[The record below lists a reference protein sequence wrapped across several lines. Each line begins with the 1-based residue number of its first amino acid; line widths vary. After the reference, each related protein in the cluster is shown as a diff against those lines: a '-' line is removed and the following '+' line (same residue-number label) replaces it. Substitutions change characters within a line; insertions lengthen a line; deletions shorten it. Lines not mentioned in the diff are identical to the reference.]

1 MMARGRERYFEVLE
15 HDGPARLGELR
26 LDEPRRTPA
35 LVGDLLEDYGS
46 LWTDDRSAPTGDT
59 SKVTVLPHRAAPPG
73 TPAEVVEEKQPQ
85 HDPHDF
91 PTAAVVSAEQPEAS
105 GHDLYV
111 LTGVRGG
118 NSRDVVDAVKR
129 TRRSLEPDAALFLPA
144 SVTPRN
150 VATLAYLGFDAF
162 DEDHAVVSGKGGTY
176 MTREL
181 EVPIEEIEGELPCAC
196 PVCANASPDELT
208 RDEISQHNVNA
219 LRAELT
225 NVRDRIRNGRLR
237 DYVEGQMRASRWQV
251 EAVRL
256 LDGTDYVEER
266 TPVARRTEM
275 MTNSSESLD
284 RAEIRRFARRV
295 VERYRAPR
303 DDVAVLLPC
312 SAGKPYSQSRSHG
325 DFRDAIRRRAHEVVV
340 TSPLGV
346 VPRGLENAYPA
357 AHYDTP
363 VTGRWDAK
371 EVEFV
376 GGVLA
381 DYLEKNEYER
391 IVAHVEEQGYGDV
404 VERAVEETDADM
416 NVEYTV
422 EDGAHPTDDA
432 ALDALKDALHGEE
445 GATRDEHDR
454 AYVRATADYQFGR
467 GAGDVVDEARVEG
480 RLPRLRVVRDS
491 DDSHLATL
499 TPGYGTLA
507 VSVEGARAF
516 DAPTVEIDDFV
527 PEGSVLAPGVVD
539 ADGSIR
545 LGDEVLF
552 EGPSA
557 VGVGRA
563 KMHGKEMVRSE
574 RGVAVSVRH
583 TSDV

>member
-1 MMARGRERYFEVLE
+1 MTRYFEVVDR
-15 HDGPARLGELR
+15 DGTARLGELR
-26 LDEPRRTPA
+26 LDEPRTTPA
-35 LVGDLLEDYGS
+35 LIGDVLEDYGS
-46 LWTDDRSAPTGDT
+46 LWSDERDAPDEGDA
-59 SKVTVLPHRAAPPG
+59 SNVVVLPHRAAPPG
-73 TPAEVVEEKQPQ
+73 TPAEVVEEKQPT
-85 HDPHDF
+85 PAERDF
-91 PTAAVVSAEQPEAS
+91 PSAAVVSAEKPEPS

-118 NSRDVVDAVKR
+118 NSRGVVDAVKR
-129 TRRSLEPDAALFLPA
+129 ARETLKPDAALFLPA
-144 SVTPRN
+144 AATPRN
-150 VATLAYLGFDAF
+150 VATLSYLGFDAF

-181 EVPIEEIEGELPCAC
+181 EVNVEELGELPCSC
-196 PVCANASPDELT
+196 PVCRDATPDELG
-208 RDEISQHNVNA
+208 RDEIAEHNVNA
-219 LRAELT
+219 LRAELA

-256 LDGTDYVEER
+256 LDGTDYVEKR
-266 TPVARRTEM
+266 APVARRTDTT
-275 MTNSSESLD
+275 TNSAESLD

-312 SAGKPYSQSRSHG
+312 SAGKPYSQSRSHA

-346 VPRGLENAYPA
+346 VPRGLENVYPA

-363 VTGRWDAK
+363 VTGRWTAT

-381 DYLEKNEYER
+381 DYLNENAYDR
-391 IVAHVEEQGYGDV
+391 VVAHVEEQGYGDV
-404 VERAVEETDADM
+404 VERAAEGADVDVEW
-416 NVEYTV
+416 TV
-422 EDGAHPTDDA
+422 PKGAHPTDDDSLEA
-432 ALDALKDALHGEE
+432 LRDALDGEE
-445 GATRDEHDR
+445 RATHEDEKR
-454 AYVRATADYQFGR
+454 AYLRATADYQFGR
-467 GAGDVVDEARVEG
+467 GAGDVIDEAHVEG
-480 RLPRLRVVRDS
+480 RLPRLRVVRD
-491 DDSHLATL
+491 DDEHLATL

-516 DAPTVEIDDFV
+516 GAARVEIDDFT

-539 ADGSIR
+539 ADDGIR
-545 LGDEVLF
+545 VGDDVLF
-552 EGPSA
+552 EGPSS

-563 KMHGKEMVRSE
+563 RMHGDEMRRSS

-583 TSDV
+583 SSDR

>member
-1 MMARGRERYFEVLE
+1 MTRYFEVLDR
-15 HDGPARLGELR
+15 DGTARLGELR

-35 LVGDLLEDYGS
+35 LVGDVLEDYGS
-46 LWTDDRSAPTGDT
+46 LWSDEREAPEEGDA
-59 SKVTVLPHRAAPPG
+59 SKVVVLPHRAAPPG
-73 TPAEVVEEKQPQ
+73 TPAEVVEEKQPT
-85 HDPHDF
+85 PEERDF
-91 PTAAVVSAEQPEAS
+91 PTAAVVSAEKPEPS
-105 GHDLYV
+105 GHDAYV

-118 NSRDVVDAVKR
+118 NSRDIVDAVRR
-129 TRRSLEPDAALFLPA
+129 TRKKLEPDAALLLPA
-144 SVTPRN
+144 AATPRN
-150 VATLAYLGFDAF
+150 AATLAYLGFDAF

-181 EVPIEEIEGELPCAC
+181 EVNIDELEELPCSC
-196 PVCANASPDELT
+196 PVCADASPDELG
-208 RDEISQHNVNA
+208 RDGIARHNVNA

-256 LDGTDYVEER
+256 LDDTDYVEKR
-266 TPVARRTEM
+266 APVARRTDTA
-275 MTNSSESLD
+275 TNSAESLD
-284 RAEIRRFARRV
+284 RPEIRRFARRV

-303 DDVAVLLPC
+303 NDVAVLLPC
-312 SAGKPYSQSRSHG
+312 SAGKPYSQSRSHA
-325 DFRDAIRRRAHEVVV
+325 DFRDAVRRRAHEVIV

-346 VPRGLENAYPA
+346 VPRGLENVYPA

-363 VTGRWDAK
+363 VTGRWTAT

-381 DYLEKNEYER
+381 DYLRENTYER
-391 IVAHVEEQGYGDV
+391 IIAHVEEQGYGDV
-404 VERAVEETDADM
+404 VESAAERTNVDVEW
-416 NVEYTV
+416 TV
-422 EDGAHPTDDA
+422 PDGAHPTDDA
-432 ALDALKDALHGEE
+432 SLDALRDALDGEDSVAR
-445 GATRDEHDR
+445 GDEKR
-454 AYVRATADYQFGR
+454 AYLRATADYQFGR
-467 GAGDVVDEARVEG
+467 GAGDVLDEARVEG
-480 RLPRLRVVRDS
+480 RLPRLRVVRDE
-491 DDSHLATL
+491 DDEHLATL

-516 DAPTVEIDDFV
+516 GAARVEIDDFT

-539 ADGSIR
+539 ADDGIR
-545 LGDEVLF
+545 VGDDVLF

-563 KMHGKEMVRSE
+563 RMHGDEMRRSS

-583 TSDV
+583 SSDR

>member
-1 MMARGRERYFEVLE
+1 MGRGRERYFEVLE
-15 HDGPARLGELR
+15 RDGTARLGELR
-26 LDEPRRTPA
+26 LDEPRETPA

-46 LWTDDRSAPTGDT
+46 LWTDDRATPQGDT
-59 SKVTVLPHRAAPPG
+59 SRITVLPHRAAPPG
-73 TPAEVVEEKQPQ
+73 TPAEVVEEKQPK
-85 HDPHDF
+85 HDPRDF
-91 PTAAVVSAEQPEAS
+91 PAAAVVSAEQPEPS
-105 GHDLYV
+105 GHDVYI

-118 NSRDVVDAVKR
+118 NSRDVVEAVKR
-129 TRRSLEPDAALFLPA
+129 ARRSLEPDSALFLPA
-144 SVTPRN
+144 SATPRN

-181 EVPIEEIEGELPCAC
+181 EVGVEQLDELPCAC
-196 PVCANASPDELT
+196 PVCADATPDDLT
-208 RDEISQHNVNA
+208 RDEISRHNVNA

-225 NVRDRIRNGRLR
+225 NIRDRIRNGRIR

-256 LDGTDYVEER
+256 LDGTEYVEER
-266 TPVARRTEM
+266 SPVARRTEM
-275 MTNSSESLD
+275 ATNSSESLD

-303 DDVAVLLPC
+303 DDTVVLLPC

-325 DFRDAIRRRAHEVVV
+325 DFRDAIRRRAHEVIV

-346 VPRGLENAYPA
+346 VPRGLENVYPT

-381 DYLEKNEYER
+381 DYLENNPYDR
-391 IVAHVEEQGYGDV
+391 IVAHVEERGYGDV
-404 VERAVEETDADM
+404 VEKAVEKTGV

-422 EDGAHPTDDA
+422 ADGAHPTDDES
-432 ALDALKDALHGEE
+432 LDALKDALHGEE
-445 GATRDEHDR
+445 RATHEDEKR

-467 GAGDVVDEARVEG
+467 GAGDVIDEARVEG
-480 RLPRLRVVRDS
+480 RLPRLRVVHDT
-491 DDSHLATL
+491 DDAHLATL

-507 VSVEGARAF
+507 VSVEGAHEF
-516 DAPTVEIDDFV
+516 DAPRVEIDDFV
-527 PEGSVLAPGVVD
+527 PEGSVLAPGVKE
-539 ADGSIR
+539 ADSAIR
-545 LGDEVLF
+545 VGDEVLF

-563 KMHGKEMVRSE
+563 RMHGDEMRRSR

-583 TSDV
+583 ASDV

>member
-1 MMARGRERYFEVLE
+1 MPRERYFEVLE
-15 HDGPARLGELR
+15 RDGTARLGELR

-46 LWTDDRSAPTGDT
+46 LWTNDRTTPKGDT

-73 TPAEVVEEKQPQ
+73 TPAEVVEEKQPK
-85 HDPHDF
+85 HDPRDF
-91 PTAAVVSAEQPEAS
+91 PTAAVVSAEQPEPS
-105 GHDLYV
+105 GHDVYV

-118 NSRDVVDAVKR
+118 NSRDVVGAVKR
-129 TRRSLEPDAALFLPA
+129 ARRSLEPDAALFLPA
-144 SVTPRN
+144 SATPRN
-150 VATLAYLGFDAF
+150 VATLVYLGFDAF

-181 EVPIEEIEGELPCAC
+181 EVPVEELDGELPCAC
-196 PVCANASPDELT
+196 PVCADASPDDLT
-208 RDEISQHNVNA
+208 REEIARHNVNS
-219 LRAELT
+219 LRAELA

-275 MTNSSESLD
+275 ATNSSESLD

-312 SAGKPYSQSRSHG
+312 SAGKPYSQSRSHA
-325 DFRDAIRRRAHEVVV
+325 DFRDAIRRRAHEVIV

-346 VPRGLENAYPA
+346 VPRGLENVYPA

-381 DYLEKNEYER
+381 DYLEKNEYDR
-391 IVAHVEEQGYGDV
+391 LVAHVEEQGYGDV
-404 VERAVEETDADM
+404 VEKTVEKTGV

-422 EDGAHPTDDA
+422 EDGAHPTDDDS
-432 ALDALKDALHGEE
+432 LDALKDTLHGEE
-445 GATRDEHDR
+445 SASHEDEKR

-467 GAGDVVDEARVEG
+467 GASDAVEEARVEG
-480 RLPRLRVVRDS
+480 HLPRLRVVRNS
-491 DDSHLATL
+491 DDAHLATL

-527 PEGSVLAPGVVD
+527 PEGSVLAPGVMN

-545 LGDEVLF
+545 VGDEVLF

-563 KMHGKEMVRSE
+563 KMHGEEMVRSE

>member
-1 MMARGRERYFEVLE
+1 
-15 HDGPARLGELR
+15 
-26 LDEPRRTPA
+26 
-35 LVGDLLEDYGS
+35 
-46 LWTDDRSAPTGDT
+46 
-59 SKVTVLPHRAAPPG
+59 
-73 TPAEVVEEKQPQ
+73 TPAEVVEEKQPT
-85 HDPHDF
+85 PAERDF
-91 PTAAVVSAEQPEAS
+91 PSAAVVSAEKPEPS
-105 GHDLYV
+105 GHDVYI

-118 NSRDVVDAVKR
+118 NSRNVVDAVKR
-129 TRRSLEPDAALFLPA
+129 ARETLEPDSALFLPA
-144 SVTPRN
+144 SATPRN

-181 EVPIEEIEGELPCAC
+181 EVGIEELDELPCAC
-196 PVCANASPDELT
+196 PVCADASPDELG
-208 RDEISQHNVNA
+208 RDRIARHNVNA
-219 LRAELT
+219 LRAELA

-266 TPVARRTEM
+266 APVARRTDM
-275 MTNSSESLD
+275 SPNSSESLD

-325 DFRDAIRRRAHEVVV
+325 DFREAVRRRAHEVVV

-346 VPRGLENAYPA
+346 VPRGLENVYPS

-381 DYLEKNEYER
+381 DYLRQNTYDR
-391 IVAHVEEQGYGDV
+391 VVAHVEESGYGDV
-404 VERAVEETDADM
+404 VERAVDETGVD
-416 NVEYTV
+416 VEWTV
-422 EDGAHPTDDA
+422 PDGAHPTDDA
-432 ALDALKDALHGEE
+432 ALDALREALDGVE
-445 GATRDEHDR
+445 AVSRADEKR

-467 GAGDVVDEARVEG
+467 GAGDVLEEAHVEG
-480 RLPRLRVVRDS
+480 RLPRLRLVRDE
-491 DDSHLATL
+491 DDAHLATL

-507 VSVEGARAF
+507 VSVEGARELGA
-516 DAPTVEIDDFV
+516 DRVEIDDFV

-539 ADGSIR
+539 ADDGVR
-545 LGDEVLF
+545 VGDDVLF

-563 KMHGKEMVRSE
+563 RMHGEEMRRSS

-583 TSDV
+583 SSDR

>member
-1 MMARGRERYFEVLE
+1 MTRYFEVVDR
-15 HDGPARLGELR
+15 DGTARLGELR

-35 LVGDLLEDYGS
+35 LVGDVLEDYGS
-46 LWTDDRSAPTGDT
+46 LWSDERDAPDEGDA
-59 SKVTVLPHRAAPPG
+59 SKVVVLPHRAAPPG
-73 TPAEVVEEKQPQ
+73 TPAEVVEEKQPT
-85 HDPHDF
+85 PAERDF
-91 PTAAVVSAEQPEAS
+91 PSAAVVSAEKPEPS

-118 NSRDVVDAVKR
+118 NSRDVVDAV
-129 TRRSLEPDAALFLPA
+129 RRARENLEPDAALFLPA
-144 SVTPRN
+144 AATPRN
-150 VATLAYLGFDAF
+150 AATLAYLGFDAF

-181 EVPIEEIEGELPCAC
+181 EVDIDELDELPCAC
-196 PVCANASPDELT
+196 PVCADASPDELG
-208 RDEISQHNVNA
+208 RDGIARHNVNA
-219 LRAELT
+219 LRAELA

-256 LDGTDYVEER
+256 LDGTDYVEKR
-266 TPVARRTEM
+266 APVARRTETA
-275 MTNSSESLD
+275 TNSAESLD
-284 RAEIRRFARRV
+284 RTEIRRFARRV

-312 SAGKPYSQSRSHG
+312 SAGKPYSQSRSHA
-325 DFRDAIRRRAHEVVV
+325 DFRDAIGRRAHEVVV

-346 VPRGLENAYPA
+346 VPRGLENVYPA

-363 VTGRWDAK
+363 VTGRWTAT

-381 DYLEKNEYER
+381 DYLSENTYER
-391 IVAHVEEQGYGDV
+391 VVAHVEDEGYGDV
-404 VERAVEETDADM
+404 IERAVGET
-416 NVEYTV
+416 NVDIEWTV
-422 EDGAHPTDDA
+422 PEGAHPTDDES
-432 ALDALKDALHGEE
+432 LDALRDALDGVE
-445 GATRDEHDR
+445 AVTRDDEKR

-467 GAGDVVDEARVEG
+467 GAGDVLDEARVEG
-480 RLPRLRVVRDS
+480 RLPRLRAVRDE
-491 DDSHLATL
+491 DDAHLATL

-507 VSVEGARAF
+507 TSVEGARAF
-516 DAPTVEIDDFV
+516 GAKRVEIDDFV

-539 ADGSIR
+539 ADDGIR
-545 LGDEVLF
+545 VGDDVLF

-563 KMHGKEMVRSE
+563 RMHGDEMRRSS

-583 TSDV
+583 SSDR

>member
-1 MMARGRERYFEVLE
+1 MTRYFEVTDR
-15 HDGPARLGELR
+15 DGTARLGELR
-26 LDEPRRTPA
+26 LDEPRETPA

-46 LWTDDRSAPTGDT
+46 LWSDERDAPDEGDT
-59 SKVTVLPHRAAPPG
+59 SKVVVLPHRAAPPG
-73 TPAEVVEEKQPQ
+73 TPSEVVEEKQPT
-85 HDPHDF
+85 PAERDF
-91 PTAAVVSAEQPEAS
+91 PSAAVVSAEKPDPS
-105 GHDLYV
+105 GHDVYI

-118 NSRDVVDAVKR
+118 NSRNLVESVKR
-129 TRRSLEPDAALFLPA
+129 ARRSLEPDSALFLPA
-144 SVTPRN
+144 AATPRN

-181 EVPIEEIEGELPCAC
+181 EVPLEELEELPCAC
-196 PVCANASPDELT
+196 PVCRDSSPDELDGNDAA
-208 RDEISQHNVNA
+208 RHNVNA
-219 LRAELT
+219 LRAELA
-225 NVRDRIRNGRLR
+225 NVRDRIRNGRFR

-256 LDGTDYVEER
+256 LDGTDYVEAR
-266 TPVARRTEM
+266 VPVARRTEM
-275 MTNSSESLD
+275 DTNSSESLD

-295 VERYRAPR
+295 TERYRAPR

-325 DFRDAIRRRAHEVVV
+325 DFRDAIRRRAHEVIV

-346 VPRGLENAYPA
+346 VPRGLENVYPA

-381 DYLEKNEYER
+381 DYLRRNGYDR
-391 IVAHVEEQGYGDV
+391 IVAHVEERGYGDV
-404 VERAVEETDADM
+404 VEHAAEETDA
-416 NVEYTV
+416 NIEWTV
-422 EDGAHPTDDA
+422 PEGAHPTDDVS
-432 ALDALKDALHGEE
+432 LDALREALDGVE
-445 GATRDEHDR
+445 GATLDEEKR
-454 AYVRATADYQFGR
+454 AYVRATADYQFGE
-467 GAGDVVDEARVEG
+467 GAGDVLDDAYVEG
-480 RLPRLRVVRDS
+480 RLPRLRLVRES
-491 DDSHLATL
+491 DDEHLGTL

-507 VSVEGARAF
+507 VSVEGARELGA
-516 DAPTVEIDDFV
+516 ASVEIDDFV

-539 ADGSIR
+539 ADDGIR
-545 LGDEVLF
+545 VGDEVIF

-563 KMHGKEMVRSE
+563 RMHGDEMRRSS

-583 TSDV
+583 SSDI

>member
-1 MMARGRERYFEVLE
+1 MIQRERYFEVLE
-15 HDGPARLGELR
+15 RDGTARLGELR
-26 LDEPRRTPA
+26 LDEPRSTPA

-46 LWTDDRSAPTGDT
+46 LWTDDRTTPEGDT

-73 TPAEVVEEKQPQ
+73 TPAEVIEEKQPK

-91 PTAAVVSAEQPEAS
+91 PTAAVVSAEHPEPS
-105 GHDLYV
+105 GHDVYV

-118 NSRDVVDAVKR
+118 NSRDVIEAVKR
-129 TRRSLEPDAALFLPA
+129 ARRSLEPDSALFLPA
-144 SVTPRN
+144 SATPRN

-181 EVPIEEIEGELPCAC
+181 EVDIEELDELPCAC
-196 PVCANASPDELT
+196 PVCCDTTPDELT
-208 RDEISQHNVNA
+208 RGEIARHNVNA

-225 NVRDRIRNGRLR
+225 NVRDKIRNGRLR

-256 LDGTDYVEER
+256 LDGTDYVEKR

-275 MTNSSESLD
+275 ITNSSESLD
-284 RAEIRRFARRV
+284 RAEVRRFARRV
-295 VERYRAPR
+295 IERYRAPR
-303 DDVAVLLPC
+303 EDVAVLLPC

-346 VPRGLENAYPA
+346 VPRGLENVYPA

-381 DYLEKNEYER
+381 EYLEKNDYDR
-391 IVAHVEEQGYGDV
+391 VIAHVEEQGYGDV
-404 VERAVEETDADM
+404 VERAIEETDAD
-416 NVEYTV
+416 VDIEHTV
-422 EDGAHPTDDA
+422 EDGAHPTDDGS
-432 ALDALKDALHGEE
+432 LDALKDTLHGEE
-445 GATRDEHDR
+445 GATRNEHDR
-454 AYVRATADYQFGR
+454 AYIRATAGYQFGR

-480 RLPRLRVVRDS
+480 RLPRLRLVRES
-491 DDSHLATL
+491 DDEHLATL

-516 DAPTVEIDDFV
+516 DAPRVEIDDFV

-539 ADGSIR
+539 ADEAVRI
-545 LGDEVLF
+545 GDDVLF

-563 KMHGKEMVRSE
+563 RMRGEEMARSG

>member
-1 MMARGRERYFEVLE
+1 MTRYFEVVDR
-15 HDGPARLGELR
+15 DGTARLGELR
-26 LDEPRRTPA
+26 LDEPRTTPA
-35 LVGDLLEDYGS
+35 LVGDVLEDYGS
-46 LWTDDRSAPTGDT
+46 LWSDERDAPAEGDA

-73 TPAEVVEEKQPQ
+73 TPSEVVDEKQPS
-85 HDPHDF
+85 PAERDF
-91 PTAAVVSAEQPEAS
+91 PSAAVVSAEKPEPS
-105 GHDLYV
+105 GHDVYV

-118 NSRDVVDAVKR
+118 SSRDIVDAVKKAR
-129 TRRSLEPDAALFLPA
+129 GTLEPDSALFLPA
-144 SVTPRN
+144 SATPRN
-150 VATLAYLGFDAF
+150 VATLAYLGFDVF

-181 EVPIEEIEGELPCAC
+181 EVGTEELGELPCAC
-196 PVCANASPDELT
+196 NVCAGASPDELG
-208 RDEISQHNVNA
+208 RDEIARHNVNA
-219 LRAELT
+219 LRAELA

-256 LDGTDYVEER
+256 LDGTEYTER
-266 TPVARRTEM
+266 RAPVARRTDTA
-275 MTNSSESLD
+275 TNSAESLD

-303 DDVAVLLPC
+303 GDTAVLLPC
-312 SAGKPYSQSRSHG
+312 SAGKPYSQSRSHS
-325 DFRDAIRRRAHEVVV
+325 DFRDAISRRAHEVVV

-346 VPRGLENAYPA
+346 VPRGLENVYPA

-363 VTGRWDAK
+363 VTGRWTPT

-381 DYLEKNEYER
+381 DYLRENTYDR

-404 VERAVEETDADM
+404 VEQAVGETGVD
-416 NVEYTV
+416 VERTV
-422 EDGAHPTDDA
+422 PDGAHPTDDES
-432 ALDALKDALHGEE
+432 LDALREALDGEE
-445 GATRDEHDR
+445 GVTRSDEKR

-467 GAGDVVDEARVEG
+467 GAGDILNDAYVEG
-480 RLPRLRVVRDS
+480 RLPRLRLVRES
-491 DDSHLATL
+491 DDEHLATL

-507 VSVEGARAF
+507 VSVEGARELGASH
-516 DAPTVEIDDFV
+516 VEIDDFS

-539 ADGSIR
+539 ADDGIR
-545 LGDEVLF
+545 VGDDVLF

-563 KMHGKEMVRSE
+563 RMHDDEMRRSS

-583 TSDV
+583 SSDR

>member
-1 MMARGRERYFEVLE
+1 MPSRERYFEVLE
-15 HDGPARLGELR
+15 RDGTARLGKLR
-26 LDEPRRTPA
+26 LDEPRVTPA

-46 LWTDDRSAPTGDT
+46 LWTDDRATPKGDT
-59 SKVTVLPHRAAPPG
+59 SKITVLPHRAAPPG
-73 TPAEVVEEKQPQ
+73 TPAEVVEEKQPK
-85 HDPHDF
+85 HDPRGF
-91 PTAAVVSAEQPEAS
+91 PTAAVVSAENPEPS
-105 GHDLYV
+105 GHDLYI

-118 NSRDVVDAVKR
+118 NSRDVVEAVKLA
-129 TRRSLEPDAALFLPA
+129 RRSLEPDSALFLPA
-144 SVTPRN
+144 SATPRN

-162 DEDHAVVSGKGGTY
+162 DEDYAVVSGKGGTY

-181 EVPIEEIEGELPCAC
+181 EVDVEELEELPCSC
-196 PVCANASPDELT
+196 PVCADATPDELK
-208 RDEISQHNVNA
+208 RDEIAEHNVNA
-219 LRAELT
+219 LRAELV

-266 TPVARRTEM
+266 TPVTCRTELA
-275 MTNSSESLD
+275 TNSSESLD
-284 RAEIRRFARRV
+284 RAEIQRFARRV

-312 SAGKPYSQSRSHG
+312 SAGKPYSQSRSHS

-346 VPRGLENAYPA
+346 VPRGLENVYPA

-404 VERAVEETDADM
+404 VEKAVEKTGV

-432 ALDALKDALHGEE
+432 SLETLKETLHGEE
-445 GATRDEHDR
+445 RASHEDEKR
-454 AYVRATADYQFGR
+454 AYVRATANYQFGR
-467 GAGDVVDEARVEG
+467 GAGDIADEAHVEG
-480 RLPRLRVVRDS
+480 RLPRLRVVRNS
-491 DDSHLATL
+491 DDEHLATL

-507 VSVEGARAF
+507 VSVEGAREF
-516 DAPTVEIDDFV
+516 DAPRVEIDDFT
-527 PEGSVLAPGVVD
+527 PEGSVLAPGVLD

-545 LGDEVLF
+545 VGDEVLF

-563 KMHGKEMVRSE
+563 RMHGDEMVRSE

>member
-1 MMARGRERYFEVLE
+1 MTRYFEVVDR
-15 HDGPARLGELR
+15 DGTARLGELR
-26 LDEPRRTPA
+26 LDEPRTTPA
-35 LVGDLLEDYGS
+35 LIGDVLEDYGS
-46 LWTDDRSAPTGDT
+46 LWSDERDAPDEGDA
-59 SKVTVLPHRAAPPG
+59 SNVVVLPHRAAPPG
-73 TPAEVVEEKQPQ
+73 TPAEVVEEKQPT
-85 HDPHDF
+85 PAERDF
-91 PTAAVVSAEQPEAS
+91 PSAAVVSAEKPEPS

-118 NSRDVVDAVKR
+118 NSRGVVDAVKR
-129 TRRSLEPDAALFLPA
+129 ARETLEPDAALFLPA
-144 SVTPRN
+144 AATPRN
-150 VATLAYLGFDAF
+150 VATLSYLGFDAF

-181 EVPIEEIEGELPCAC
+181 EVNVEELGELPCSC
-196 PVCANASPDELT
+196 PVCRDATPDELG
-208 RDEISQHNVNA
+208 RDEIAEHNVNA
-219 LRAELT
+219 LRAELA

-256 LDGTDYVEER
+256 LDGTDYVEKR
-266 TPVARRTEM
+266 APVARRTDTT
-275 MTNSSESLD
+275 TNSAESLD

-312 SAGKPYSQSRSHG
+312 SAGKPYSQSRSHA

-346 VPRGLENAYPA
+346 VPRGLENVYPA

-363 VTGRWDAK
+363 VTGRWTAT

-381 DYLEKNEYER
+381 DYLNENTYDSV
-391 IVAHVEEQGYGDV
+391 VAHVEEQGYGDV
-404 VERAVEETDADM
+404 VERAAEGADVDVEW
-416 NVEYTV
+416 TV
-422 EDGAHPTDDA
+422 PRGAHPTDDNSLEA
-432 ALDALKDALHGEE
+432 LRDALDGEE
-445 GATRDEHDR
+445 RATHEDEKR
-454 AYVRATADYQFGR
+454 AYLRATADYQFGR
-467 GAGDVVDEARVEG
+467 GAGDVIDEAHVEG
-480 RLPRLRVVRDS
+480 RLPRLRVVRD
-491 DDSHLATL
+491 DDEHLATL

-516 DAPTVEIDDFV
+516 GAARVEIDDFT

-539 ADGSIR
+539 ADDGIR
-545 LGDEVLF
+545 VGDDVLF
-552 EGPSA
+552 EGPSS

-563 KMHGKEMVRSE
+563 RMHGDEMRRSS

-583 TSDV
+583 SSDR

>member
-1 MMARGRERYFEVLE
+1 MDERYFEVLE
-15 HDGPARLGELR
+15 RDGPARLGELR
-26 LDEPRRTPA
+26 LDEPRTTPA

-46 LWTDDRSAPTGDT
+46 LWTDDRAAPTGDT
-59 SKVTVLPHRAAPPG
+59 SSVTVLPHRAAPPG
-73 TPAEVVEEKQPQ
+73 TPAEVIEEKQPG
-85 HDPHDF
+85 HDPHGF
-91 PTAAVVSAEQPEAS
+91 PTAAVVSAEQPTAS
-105 GHDLYV
+105 GHDVYV

-118 NSRDVVDAVKR
+118 NSRDIVESVKR
-129 TRRSLEPDAALFLPA
+129 ARRSLEPDSALFLPA
-144 SVTPRN
+144 SATPRN
-150 VATLAYLGFDAF
+150 VATLSYLGFDAF

-196 PVCANASPDELT
+196 PVCRDASPDELT
-208 RDEISQHNVNA
+208 REEVSQHNANA
-219 LRAELT
+219 VCAELA
-225 NVRDRIRNGRLR
+225 NVRDKVRNGRLR

-256 LDGTDYVEER
+256 LDGTDYAEER
-266 TPVARRTEM
+266 APVARRTEM
-275 MTNSSESLD
+275 TANSSESLD
-284 RAEIRRFARRV
+284 RAAVRRFARRV

-312 SAGKPYSQSRSHG
+312 SAGKPYSTSRSHG
-325 DFRDAIRRRAHEVVV
+325 EFRDGIRRRAHEVII

-346 VPRGLENAYPA
+346 VPRGLENVYPA

-363 VTGRWDAK
+363 VTGRWDRK

-381 DYLEKNEYER
+381 EYLDNNPYGR
-391 IVAHVEEQGYGDV
+391 VVAHIEKEGYGDI
-404 VERAVEETDADM
+404 VECAVEKADADVEM
-416 NVEYTV
+416 EYTV
-422 EDGAHPTDDA
+422 EDGAHPTDESS
-432 ALDALKDALHGEE
+432 LEALKDTLHGEE

-467 GAGDVVDEARVEG
+467 GAGGVVDGARVEG
-480 RLPRLRVVRDS
+480 RLPRLRVVRET
-491 DDSHLATL
+491 DDAHLATL

-516 DAPTVEIDDFV
+516 DAPRVEIDNFE

-539 ADGSIR
+539 ADDGVR
-545 LGDEVLF
+545 VGDEVLF
-552 EGPSA
+552 QGPSA

-563 KMHGKEMVRSE
+563 RMRGDEMRRAS

-583 TSDV
+583 TSDA